1 MSGKEAGSLADERFV
16 SAKSDPRFKRVPRKV
31 RKIEIDDRFEGMF
44 KEDRFKVT
52 YSRDKRGRPVSN
64 TASEDLRRYYR
75 LEGGEG
81 GRELT
86 GAELVCR
93 SRGEIEVDTSS
104 SDSESEGIHFN
115 RFKRE

>member
-1 MSGKEAGSLADERFV
+1 MSGKEADERFV

-104 SDSESEGIHFN
+104 SDSESEGIQFN
-115 RFKRE
+115 HFKRE